1 MVSQAMVAV
10 MARMACKGAQDWLVT
25 QGLQAPEVPRV
36 ETASLAQQ
44 ERKETWEPLALDQKA
59 QTERR
64 ANLDLRGMWGYLAA
78 LALLVPQGL
87 WGTLDLQAPLVL
99 WDCLEVLAGME
110 CALKG

>member
-1 MVSQAMVAV
+1 
-10 MARMACKGAQDWLVT
+10 
-25 QGLQAPEVPRV
+25 
-36 ETASLAQQ
+36 
-44 ERKETWEPLALDQKA
+44 
-59 QTERR
+59 
-64 ANLDLRGMWGYLAA
+64 MWGYLAA